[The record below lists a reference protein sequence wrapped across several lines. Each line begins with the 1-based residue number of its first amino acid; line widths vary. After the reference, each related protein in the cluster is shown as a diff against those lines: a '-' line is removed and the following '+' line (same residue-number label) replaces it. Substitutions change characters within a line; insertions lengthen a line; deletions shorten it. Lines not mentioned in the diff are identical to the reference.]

1 MHTFYIYLQFQKVKL
16 LVTLESR
23 DVNGKEKLDLQL
35 QSICIN
41 PSFTITIK
49 HSISAYAGFTWK
61 LGRGGVL
68 GQGKGSGLWVK
79 KRFMGK
85 EAVNG
90 NISDYWV
97 WKRLMS
103 QLCWQ
108 HAKII
113 FPNKNPPERSKGAIN
128 VNS

>member
-68 GQGKGSGLWVK
+68 GQGKGSGSWV
-79 KRFMGK
+79 
-85 EAVNG
+85 N
-90 NISDYWV
+90 
-97 WKRLMS
+97 KRLVGILAGYGS
-103 QLCWQ
+103 
-108 HAKII
+108 
-113 FPNKNPPERSKGAIN
+113 
-128 VNS
+128 V